1 MLELFIGD
9 KNYSTWSMR
18 PWLVIQHF
26 NIPFTEHLSKRAL
39 NPIAIF

>member
-18 PWLVIQHF
+18 TWLVIQHF
-26 NIPFTEHLSKRAL
+26 KHPIYRAL
-39 NPIAIF
+39 DSF